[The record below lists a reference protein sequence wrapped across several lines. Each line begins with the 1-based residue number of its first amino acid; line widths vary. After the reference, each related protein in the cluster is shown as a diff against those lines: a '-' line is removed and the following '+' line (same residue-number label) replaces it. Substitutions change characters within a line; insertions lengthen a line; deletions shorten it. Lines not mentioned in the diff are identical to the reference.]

1 MITELA
7 AYPDADSGML
17 GRSVLEAGH
26 ISRQFC
32 DERLGSADEDEEARL
47 FDRLVVQRLD
57 KLGHPATL
65 YALAGE
71 LLAEPGMDEAYARA
85 VANYAKYVQA
95 NSERLPARE
104 WMLAEGLI
112 EEEDAA

>member
-1 MITELA
+1 LSWRCFSARGRPAKKWGDTCDKWLA
-7 AYPDADSGML
+7 
-17 GRSVLEAGH
+17 
-26 ISRQFC
+26 
-32 DERLGSADEDEEARL
+32 SADEDEEARL

-57 KLGHPATL
+57 KLGHPAAL